1 MRPRLNFLAL
11 ILSGMCGENQAL
23 LITCP
28 IQSQQ
33 WNMVVAAS
41 CYGGVFQLQGQDD
54 WLQLKERWMYKYR
67 DILEENLFQS
77 ALNLR
82 LGRRFTF
89 QQDND
94 PKHTAKI
101 TKEWLR
107 NNSVTILDWPSQSPE
122 NGCPPTFTIQPDGTG
137 EDLQGRTAEDPQI
150 QVWKTCC
157 IIPKK
162 THGCTSSK
170 GCFYSILSKGSEY
183 LWPCDISVL
192 LF

>member
-1 MRPRLNFLAL
+1 MYTQHPHL
-11 ILSGMCGENQAL
+11 
-23 LITCP
+23 
-28 IQSQQ
+28 
-33 WNMVVAAS
+33 
-41 CYGGVFQLQGQDD
+41 D
-54 WLQLKERWMYKYR
+54 WLQLKERWMRPSTEISWKKTSSR
-67 DILEENLFQS
+67 VLWTS
-77 ALNLR
+77 G

-107 NNSVTILDWPSQSPE
+107 NNSVTILDWPSQSPDLNPIE
-122 NGCPPTFTIQPDGTG
+122 HLWRDLKMGCPPTFTIQPDGTG
-137 EDLQGRTAEDPQI
+137 EDLQGRMAEDPQI

-183 LWPCDISVL
+183 LWPCDISFF